1 MNVVFTVPEISC
13 GHCKDT
19 IESTLNN
26 VAAIKSVSVD
36 IEKKSTGMF
45 AGLKIGDIIIKVD
58 GVSIDSV
65 EDINEINRQ
74 NFRKAGDEIQLEIWR
89 QGTIKELNLQLKAYR

>member
-36 IEKKSTGMF
+36 IEKKS
-45 AGLKIGDIIIKVD
+45 VEV
-58 GVSIDSV
+58 VSSSNLDMLNVS
-65 EDINEINRQ
+65 ELL
-74 NFRKAGDEIQLEIWR
+74 DE
-89 QGTIKELNLQLKAYR
+89 QGYTVVQSE